1 LLLVGFIILSSVR
14 LILERVGRVLRVS
27 SRTLS
32 AAFLLLLLAQLM
44 GSYVLSTI
52 VQIRTSFPPMEL
64 SPESNLFATLP
75 AYQMFGA
82 LFDGSFLAAA
92 CLTAVSLWARAR
104 LGGATIF

>member
-1 LLLVGFIILSSVR
+1 MSSFFWSMLNSV
-14 LILERVGRVLRVS
+14 IPIS
-27 SRTLS
+27 
-32 AAFLLLLLAQLM
+32 Q

-52 VQIRTSFPPMEL
+52 VQIRTSFPPIEL

-82 LFDGSFLAAA
+82 LFDGSFIAAA

-104 LGGATIF
+104 LNGATIF